1 MPTTVYTSLTRQS
14 GLVREMQVIANNI
27 ANMSTRGYRQQGVVF
42 SEFVQDTGDDPSLSM
57 AEANS
62 LNTAFLAGQ
71 LTETRAPFDFAIE
84 GDGFF
89 LVETQRGERLTR
101 AGSFQPNDLGE
112 LVSPEGFRL
121 LDIGRAPILITGD
134 AAEIF
139 VAPDG
144 TISNARQPIAQI
156 GVFVPTQP
164 ETLKREDG
172 VLFDAGEE
180 FEPTVDASLRRGFLE
195 GSNVNPILQVAR
207 MIEVQRSYEM
217 GQKFLDRED
226 SRIRDAMKAFTR

>member
-1 MPTTVYTSLTRQS
+1 MQNTIYTNITRQS

-27 ANMSTRGYRQQGVVF
+27 ANMSTRGFRQQGVVF
-42 SEFVQDTGDDPSLSM
+42 SEFVQETGDGPSLSM

-62 LNTAFLAGQ
+62 HNTAFLPGQ

-84 GDGFF
+84 GEGFF
-89 LVETQRGERLTR
+89 LVETDRGERLTR
-101 AGSFQPNDLGE
+101 AGSFQPNQIGE

-121 LDIGRAPILITGD
+121 LDSGRAPILITGD
-134 AAEIF
+134 ASEIF

-144 TISNARQPIAQI
+144 TISNANQPIGQI

-164 ETLKREDG
+164 EVLKREDG
-172 VLFDAGEE
+172 VLFDAGED
-180 FEPTVDASLRRGFLE
+180 FEPGFDATLRRGFLE